1 LGFREGTYGGG
12 SSAIKVS
19 SLDIS
24 TTVGGTNALTTLA
37 DAINTVSQYQAT
49 IGAFQNRMTY
59 QTTYVNKMNTVAT
72 TSYNKVMS
80 YDLAAETAN
89 LATAKIKQ
97 NGAMAML
104 AQANVSQD
112 MVSYL
117 LKQYI
122 K

>member
-1 LGFREGTYGGG
+1 
-12 SSAIKVS
+12 
-19 SLDIS
+19 
-24 TTVGGTNALTTLA
+24 LA
-37 DAINTVSQYQAT
+37 S
-49 IGAFQNRMTY
+49 
-59 QTTYVNKMNTVAT
+59 
-72 TSYNKVMS
+72 
-80 YDLAAETAN
+80 ETAN

-104 AQANVSQD
+104 AQANISQD